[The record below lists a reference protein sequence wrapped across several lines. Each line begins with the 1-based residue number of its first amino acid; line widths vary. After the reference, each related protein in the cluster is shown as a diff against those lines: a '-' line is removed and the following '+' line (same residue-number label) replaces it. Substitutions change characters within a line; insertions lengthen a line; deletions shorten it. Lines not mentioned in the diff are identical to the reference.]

1 MLKFLNFRKTDNNNY
16 YIINFRKADN
26 NNYYINYII
35 KKDQIYPKKSIY
47 GTDKKT

>member
-16 YIINFRKADN
+16 YIINFRKAD